1 MPNMELLRCIV
12 VEDEPIA
19 AEILEDYIGMI
30 PFLKHVGTYHD
41 PLAGLNSLSQGNV
54 DVIFLDLS
62 MPKLR
67 GEDFIRSLTEKYKI
81 VITTAHHEYALES
94 YEWGVTD
101 YLLKP
106 IAFNRFVIAANK
118 LRTPTT
124 PKNIA
129 SPSLSNE
136 PALSS
141 HRFFNVNKTM
151 IKIDLQEIRY
161 VESLKEYVRI
171 VTGDQSIV
179 TKGSLQ
185 EFEQML
191 MDFGGLRIHRSFL
204 VNVHHIQT
212 YSAQELQTAGKFI
225 PIGRQYKERVL
236 EILGKIVL

>member
-1 MPNMELLRCIV
+1 MELLHCIV

-19 AEILEDYIGMI
+19 AEILEDYIGMV
-30 PFLKHVGTYHD
+30 PFLKHVGTFHD

-118 LRTPTT
+118 LRTPTSG
-124 PKNIA
+124 KNNPLPLV
-129 SPSLSNE
+129 STESVP
-136 PALSS
+136 SS
-141 HRFFNVNKTM
+141 HRFF
-151 IKIDLQEIRY
+151 
-161 VESLKEYVRI
+161 
-171 VTGDQSIV
+171 
-179 TKGSLQ
+179 
-185 EFEQML
+185 
-191 MDFGGLRIHRSFL
+191 
-204 VNVHHIQT
+204 
-212 YSAQELQTAGKFI
+212 
-225 PIGRQYKERVL
+225 
-236 EILGKIVL
+236 

>member
-1 MPNMELLRCIV
+1 
-12 VEDEPIA
+12 
-19 AEILEDYIGMI
+19 
-30 PFLKHVGTYHD
+30 
-41 PLAGLNSLSQGNV
+41 
-54 DVIFLDLS
+54 
-62 MPKLR
+62 
-67 GEDFIRSLTEKYKI
+67 
-81 VITTAHHEYALES
+81 
-94 YEWGVTD
+94 
-101 YLLKP
+101 
-106 IAFNRFVIAANK
+106 
-118 LRTPTT
+118 
-124 PKNIA
+124 
-129 SPSLSNE
+129 
-136 PALSS
+136 
-141 HRFFNVNKTM
+141 M

-204 VNVHHIQT
+204 VIVHHIQT